1 MGGLCSTCYMGVKPR
16 IETPILEPQTQIA
29 ENSSKKFGGVRLEK
43 DRQEPDSRQENP
55 TIL

>member
-1 MGGLCSTCYMGVKPR
+1 MGVKPR